1 MAILEQPLARRKRR
15 PFMAVLTDVPP
26 SAVAFDLQLA
36 KATAMP
42 PEPVG
47 AFDAEQALDGIAAEA
62 LAEEGMALEPPPAEA
77 AATEPAQAR

>member
-1 MAILEQPLARRKRR
+1 MRSTASPRRGGR
-15 PFMAVLTDVPP
+15 
-26 SAVAFDLQLA
+26 LQLA
-36 KATAMP
+36 KATAPP

-62 LAEEGMALEPPPAEA
+62 LAEEGMAVEPPPEA